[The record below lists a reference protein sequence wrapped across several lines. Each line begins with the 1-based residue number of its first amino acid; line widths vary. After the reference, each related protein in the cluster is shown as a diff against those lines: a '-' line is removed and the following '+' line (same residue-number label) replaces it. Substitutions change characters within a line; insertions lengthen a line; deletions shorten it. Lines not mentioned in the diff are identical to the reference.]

1 MRVAV
6 LHWAFPPV
14 VGGVETHLALLCPRL
29 VSAGWEVHLLTG
41 AVPERPKVEEWR
53 GVRIRRSP
61 LLQLNLLSRAEI
73 TRQRESIYSTVVGF
87 LAGVKPHLVH
97 CHNFHYFSPVHA
109 QAVLDYCSA
118 AGIPALLTAHNVWS
132 DGLWQEMSGLAE
144 RWQAVI
150 AVSHYI
156 RAELIRSG
164 YPAHRIRVIHHG
176 IDVERFAA
184 VAAGED
190 EGASAFLPEFPPGR
204 RVIFHPARLS
214 LDKGC
219 DLAVRALALIREEV
233 PEAVLLLAG
242 TGSIVD
248 WEGRQKRDLEVIQ
261 GLVKELHLEQ
271 HVLIRHFSW
280 EEMPRAYR
288 RAEVCIYPSRFEE
301 PFGLAVIESMAA
313 GRPVV
318 ASRAGGMPELI
329 QPGRTGYLVA
339 REDSGELAKACLAL
353 LQNRELAHLIGKAG
367 QSEARRRFTVERMV
381 AETEELYRQLVAA
394 ERRKAAL

>member
-1 MRVAV
+1 MRVAI

-29 VSAGWEVHLLTG
+29 AAAGWEVHLLTG
-41 AVPERPKVEEWR
+41 AVPERPEVEEWR

-61 LLQLNLLSRAEI
+61 LLQLNLLSPAEI
-73 TRQRESIYSTVVGF
+73 ARQRESICSLVAGF
-87 LAGVKPHLVH
+87 LAEVRPHLVH

-109 QAVLDYCSA
+109 RAVLDYCST

-132 DGLWQEMSGLAE
+132 DGLWREMSELAG

-164 YPAHRIRVIHHG
+164 YPAHRIRVIYHG
-176 IDVERFAA
+176 TDVERFAE
-184 VAAGED
+184 AGREE
-190 EGASAFLPEFPPGR
+190 EGASAFFPELPPGR

-219 DLAVRALALIREEV
+219 DLAVRALALIRREV
-233 PEAVLLLAG
+233 PAAVLLLAG

-248 WEGRQKRDLEVIQ
+248 WEGRQKQDLEVIRR
-261 GLVKELHLEQ
+261 LVEELDLER

-280 EEMPRAYR
+280 EEMPRVYR
-288 RAEVCIYPSRFEE
+288 RAEVCVYPSRFEE
-301 PFGLAVIESMAA
+301 PFGLAVIEAMAA
-313 GRPVV
+313 GKPIV

-339 REDSGELAKACLAL
+339 REDSRHLAEVCLAL
-353 LQNRELAHLIGKAG
+353 LQNPRLARQIGEAG
-367 QSEARRRFTVERMV
+367 QCEARRRFTVERMV
-381 AETEELYRQLVAA
+381 AETEGLYRQLVTA
-394 ERRKAAL
+394 ERKEAVL